1 MIGVDH
7 YTNTP
12 ILTIIEYRH
21 CPAITRDATFNYVI
35 MPPAPDSVGTW
46 DNTIIEQK
54 QDIIDMYNI
63 RQAAPQ

>member
-12 ILTIIEYRH
+12 ILTIDTA
-21 CPAITRDATFNYVI
+21 PAITRDETFNYVI

>member
-12 ILTIIEYRH
+12 ILTIDTA
-21 CPAITRDATFNYVI
+21 PAITRDATFNYVI
-35 MPPAPDSVGTW
+35 MPPATDSVGTW

>member
-1 MIGVDH
+1 MIGSDH

-12 ILTIIEYRH
+12 ILTIDTIDTA
-21 CPAITRDATFNYVI
+21 PVITRDATFNYVI